1 MENILFLVLEIFHFY
16 REKKVYNGGEKE
28 GDFDGRKGCDSRS
41 EDEDRNSPNSLF

>member
-28 GDFDGRKGCDSRS
+28 GDFDGRKGCDSRGEN
-41 EDEDRNSPNSLF
+41 ED